1 MYFAGGSWY
10 GGVVAVRCAKPG
22 CADHAK
28 AWFLMARAGC
38 TVQVHDA
45 PVEGSIALCASH
57 LERFSLPAGWSFE
70 RPVPVSTPAARP
82 APESPE
88 SDAATRRPWF
98 STVAPSTEQ
107 VPVAGGLLAR
117 AFNGPQPVN

>member
-1 MYFAGGSWY
+1 MYFADGAWY
-10 GGVVAVRCAKPG
+10 GGGVAVRCAKPG

-38 TVQVHDA
+38 TVQVHDE
-45 PVEGSIALCASH
+45 PVDGSIALCASH

-70 RPVPVSTPAARP
+70 RPVAAARP
-82 APESPE
+82 APETPE
-88 SDAATRRPWF
+88 SDAASRRPWF
-98 STVAPSTEQ
+98 SSVAPSTEQ
-107 VPVAGGLLAR
+107 VPVAGGMLAR

>member
-1 MYFAGGSWY
+1 
-10 GGVVAVRCAKPG
+10 
-22 CADHAK
+22 
-28 AWFLMARAGC
+28 MARAFC

-70 RPVPVSTPAARP
+70 RPGSAERP

-88 SDAATRRPWF
+88 SEATSRRPWF
-98 STVAPSTEQ
+98 SSVAPSTEQ